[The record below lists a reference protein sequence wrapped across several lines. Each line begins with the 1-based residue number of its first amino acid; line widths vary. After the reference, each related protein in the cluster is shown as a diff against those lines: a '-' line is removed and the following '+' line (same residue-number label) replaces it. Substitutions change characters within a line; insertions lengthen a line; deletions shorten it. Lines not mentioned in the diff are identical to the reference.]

1 MTKFIGLVSG
11 FTDIAKELFGE
22 EIKVLQI
29 KENTNSVE
37 FHLSVTVNGVK
48 FSSIKVFNILETK
61 RTIVLFSDD
70 MDIIAEKTKSFP
82 VEDCPSFKS

>member
-11 FTDIAKELFGE
+11 FKDIAKEIFGE

-29 KENTNSVE
+29 KEDSNTIE
-37 FHLSVTVNGVK
+37 FHLRVVVNEVK
-48 FSSIKVFNILETK
+48 FTSVSKFNILETK
-61 RTIVLFSDD
+61 RTIVLFNDD
-70 MDIIAEKTKSFP
+70 TDIIAEKTKMFP